1 MHIPSFKKNEK
12 KNNAL
17 WDSRDSENSED
28 NDSSGMF
35 LKGVRVDISKIVN
48 PDPQEPINY
57 KLNESNGKPLPII
70 YH

>member
-1 MHIPSFKKNEK
+1 
-12 KNNAL
+12 
-17 WDSRDSENSED
+17 
-28 NDSSGMF
+28 MF